1 VRDNTGYDDILMKRS
16 CVCVCV
22 CKHVIK
28 LRKSQNND
36 KNKAGHAHIC
46 WGQVIEE
53 VRSNTQ
59 INAIILV
66 IF

>member
-1 VRDNTGYDDILMKRS
+1 M
-16 CVCVCV
+16 
-22 CKHVIK
+22 IK
-28 LRKSQNND
+28 LIKSQNND
-36 KNKAGHAHIC
+36 KHKADHTHIC

-59 INAIILV
+59 INATILV